1 MNEELEELI
10 NRLYTKLFQQEL
22 KQNLKGLE
30 IDIDELDEDLKI
42 QVGKLIIEI
51 EGENG
56 EKDEQ
61 E

>member
-1 MNEELEELI
+1 MNDKLEECI
-10 NRLYTKLFQQEL
+10 NRLYARLFKQEL

-42 QVGKLIIEI
+42 QVGKPIIEI
-51 EGENG
+51 KG
-56 EKDEQ
+56 EKSEQ

>member
-1 MNEELEELI
+1 MNKELEECI
-10 NRLYTKLFQQEL
+10 DRFYARLFQHEL

-42 QVGKLIIEI
+42 QVGKPIIEI

-56 EKDEQ
+56 EK
-61 E
+61 